1 MTASCSN
8 CGGEFEPR
16 RRSAQFC
23 GATCRKRAS
32 RGASTAPTNSTRAFV
47 SVTGHPDIPA
57 AGKRVFVTL
66 RRPSMLS
73 TRVVPDARW
82 PGMYRLRL
90 SDGSLSDMLNVTR
103 AKDALLS

>member
-8 CGGEFEPR
+8 CGSEFEPQ

-32 RGASTAPTNSTRAFV
+32 RGASTAPTNGTRAFV
-47 SVTGHPDIPA
+47 SVTGTPGSQESTKSI
-57 AGKRVFVTL
+57 FVTL
-66 RRPSMLS
+66 RRPK
-73 TRVVPDARW
+73 VVPRRIVTDAQW

-90 SDGSLSDMLNVTR
+90 RDGSLSDMVNLIR
-103 AKDALLS
+103 AKDALL